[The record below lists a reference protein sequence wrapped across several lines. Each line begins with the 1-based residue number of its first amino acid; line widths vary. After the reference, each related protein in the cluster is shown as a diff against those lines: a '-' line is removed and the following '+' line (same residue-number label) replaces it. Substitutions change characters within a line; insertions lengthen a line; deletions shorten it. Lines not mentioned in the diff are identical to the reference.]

1 MKKNLN
7 EFWELE
13 FDGIVTVY
21 VQQQILTSAADK
33 ASSVL
38 ITYLVIPSNYGTNTF
53 TPQKLLKTHH
63 IPDVDGHKI
72 YMKNKFEGTQMNK
85 YTDTHLGVLIH
96 HTTNRKT
103 TLHVCMCVLKGNL
116 WSLCIP

>member
-13 FDGIVTVY
+13 SDWTVTAY

-38 ITYLVIPSNYGTNTF
+38 ITYLVIPSNYGTNTAETASD
-53 TPQKLLKTHH
+53 TPYSRHWWSQ
-63 IPDVDGHKI
+63 
-72 YMKNKFEGTQMNK
+72 
-85 YTDTHLGVLIH
+85 
-96 HTTNRKT
+96 
-103 TLHVCMCVLKGNL
+103 NL
-116 WSLCIP
+116 YEK